1 MIIHPQD
8 VFSVSSQMTTYT
20 IMKGLT
26 SYSGTTFFDGSDTG
40 TTSAFSLRCHFL
52 FFPPPPGCH
61 LVLLILSLSLSSFS
75 YSLFILSLSLSL
87 SSSHAVLLP
96 LSSFSLS
103 LSLSGRRTG
112 SPDQPSGPEK
122 SDNKNPSE
130 ERSTKMT
137 MKIGD
142 HPASCQALMRRGCG
156 DVDGAGAATI
166 ARIPWCRTR
175 SLLLVGFL
183 R

>member
-8 VFSVSSQMTTYT
+8 VFSVSSQITTYT

-52 FFPPPPGCH
+52 LIPPPPGCH

-75 YSLFILSLSLSL
+75 YSLFILSLS
-87 SSSHAVLLP
+87 SSHAVLLP

-103 LSLSGRRTG
+103 LWPEDRITG
-112 SPDQPSGPEK
+112 SAIRSREIGQQKSLGGAVNEDEDENRGSSSIMPSPD
-122 SDNKNPSE
+122 
-130 ERSTKMT
+130 
-137 MKIGD
+137 
-142 HPASCQALMRRGCG
+142 A
-156 DVDGAGAATI
+156 
-166 ARIPWCRTR
+166 
-175 SLLLVGFL
+175 
-183 R
+183 